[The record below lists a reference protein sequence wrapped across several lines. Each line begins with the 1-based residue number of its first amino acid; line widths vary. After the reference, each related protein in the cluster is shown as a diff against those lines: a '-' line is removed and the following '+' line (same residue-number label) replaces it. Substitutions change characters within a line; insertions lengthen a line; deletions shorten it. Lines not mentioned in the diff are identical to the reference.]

1 MTAGDYLMM
10 GIILVGCIFLA
21 LIFRFIVKIHENN
34 MRDDRQRAIRRALQ
48 HPPYAATPVP
58 RCTPP
63 PRASAPPATSVEV
76 KAQKLKN
83 DGVARVTCDRCQKQ
97 VALTNG
103 GKLYRH
109 NDGRNRMCARS
120 GSSYVRY
127 VIHEEELF

>member
-21 LIFRFIVKIHENN
+21 LIFRFMVKIHEINS
-34 MRDDRQRAIRRALQ
+34 RQRRREICRVIK
-48 HPPYAATPVP
+48 PPYAATPVP
-58 RCTPP
+58 RFTPP